1 MCIMA
6 AATLFPKT
14 FSKSVTA
21 FFKMHRKQTKEYN
34 GQSRYFS
41 GVKSVFLNFEIS
53 ARYYECQ

>member
-41 GVKSVFLNFEIS
+41 GVKSVF
-53 ARYYECQ
+53 